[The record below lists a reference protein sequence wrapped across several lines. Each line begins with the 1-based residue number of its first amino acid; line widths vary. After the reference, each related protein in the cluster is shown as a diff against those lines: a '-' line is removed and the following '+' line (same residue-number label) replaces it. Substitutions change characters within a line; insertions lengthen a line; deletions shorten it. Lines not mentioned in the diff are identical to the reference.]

1 MPPDK
6 TFRTRTATEIAVA
19 PEYLLL
25 GDSYIIPVAN
35 ISHIIRPDDTVH
47 VWLKNGQELR
57 YKMGAGEWKDLQ
69 ELFVKGL

>member
-1 MPPDK
+1 MPASRP
-6 TFRTRTATEIAVA
+6 TRTTEVA

-25 GDSYIIPVAN
+25 GDGYIVPVAN

-47 VWLKNGQELR
+47 IWLKNGQELR